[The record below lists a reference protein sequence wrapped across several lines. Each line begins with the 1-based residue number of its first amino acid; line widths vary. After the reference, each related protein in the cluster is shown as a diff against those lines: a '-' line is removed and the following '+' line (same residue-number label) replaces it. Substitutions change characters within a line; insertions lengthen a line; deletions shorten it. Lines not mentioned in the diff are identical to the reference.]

1 MRRERED
8 YEDASL
14 YIQDQLRRRRNRFR
28 LMFAL
33 ILSALIA
40 AAAFFVLYYRVR
52 YVTVEG
58 STHYTDEEVEKLAM
72 GGFLGDNSMVLSWRY
87 KDQAVKNIPFVES
100 MDVEVVSHDTIHI
113 TVYEK
118 SLAGYVTYLGRYMY
132 FDRNG
137 TVVESSSEK
146 IEGVPEVTGLSFD
159 HIVLNE
165 SLSVENQ
172 SVFSRILETTQLLEK
187 YGLTADKI
195 YVSQGSRISAYFGDV
210 CANLG
215 EDSYMDEKIS
225 NLSKILPSLEGKK
238 GTVELSE
245 FTPDTGLITFTE
257 KK

>member
-1 MRRERED
+1 MRRGRED

-28 LMFAL
+28 LIFAL
-33 ILSALIA
+33 VLGLLILAMT
-40 AAAFFVLYYRVR
+40 FFVLYYRVR

-58 STHYTDEEVEKLAM
+58 STHYTDEEVKQFAM

-87 KDQAVKNIPFVES
+87 KDQAVRDIPFVES
-100 MDVEVVSHDTIHI
+100 MDVDVVSHDTIHI

-118 SLAGYVTYLGRYMY
+118 SLAGYITYLGRYMY
-132 FDRNG
+132 FDRQG

-165 SLSVENQ
+165 SLSVED
-172 SVFSRILETTQLLEK
+172 SGVFSRILETTQLLDK
-187 YGLTADKI
+187 YGLTADRI
-195 YVSQGSRISAYFGDV
+195 YVSQNSKISAYFGGV

-215 EDSYMDEKIS
+215 QDEYMDEKIS
-225 NLSKILPSLEGKK
+225 NLSKILPSLEGKT